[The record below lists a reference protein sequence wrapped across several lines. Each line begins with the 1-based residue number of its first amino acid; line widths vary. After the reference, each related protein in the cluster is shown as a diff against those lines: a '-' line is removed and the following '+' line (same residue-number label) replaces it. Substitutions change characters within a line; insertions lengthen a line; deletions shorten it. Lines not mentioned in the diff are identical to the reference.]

1 MSGFSLKS
9 GDKSS
14 DFANR
19 CNDVFA
25 ALDSHA
31 PKSQPEPEVRAPPSR
46 DDRSPRI
53 ERESSRTSDYR
64 GRESIFRVKDSDG
77 FSIPRRPDLPRFQ
90 RGGRGAGHRMPSRTP
105 DHMTNPRKYV
115 KYSLADV
122 EELSDR
128 GNARA
133 AFDFL
138 RQRAQ
143 VRESESGPALSES
156 DEPAKIT
163 FKRPNKKADA
173 ADEDQSEAAPKFS
186 GGAGGF
192 GKRVLPECVVGGS
205 APKFGRRRQMVKTV
219 SVDEGDAETEATSS
233 SAAAD
238 RRQSSDESAPKRK
251 KSKMSSTLSF
261 EFDDDE

>member
-1 MSGFSLKS
+1 MSGSGFSLKS
-9 GDKSS
+9 GDSSS
-14 DFANR
+14 DFKSR
-19 CNDVFA
+19 CKDVFA

-31 PKSQPEPEVRAPPSR
+31 PKSRPEPEARAPSGR
-46 DDRSPRI
+46 DDRSPRV
-53 ERESSRTSDYR
+53 EREPSTTSDYR

-90 RGGRGAGHRMPSRTP
+90 RGGRGAGHRIPSRAP
-105 DHMTNPRKYV
+105 DHVSNPRKYI

-143 VRESESGPALSES
+143 ERESESGPDLCES
-156 DEPAKIT
+156 EPAKIT
-163 FKRPNKKADA
+163 FKRPAKKSET
-173 ADEDQSEAAPKFS
+173 ADEDQAEVAPKFS
-186 GGAGGF
+186 GGTGGF

-205 APKFGRRRQMVKTV
+205 APKFSKKRAAVKSV
-219 SVDEGDAETEATSS
+219 SVAETEAETDSGLHES
-233 SAAAD
+233 REES
-238 RRQSSDESAPKRK
+238 SAPKRK
-251 KSKMSSTLSF
+251 KSKTSSTLSF
-261 EFDDDE
+261 EFNDDE